1 MIRLSPQ
8 IDLSLNCPSCQ
19 TSLVPHNWIHTGMRV
34 VFENRCFNCKLEF
47 YSEAPINSGLFY
59 PGMLDA
65 KTGKRIDKL
74 PFDNWYLNGLVSAF
88 KYRSGEDIGIKV
100 IENKKLGSKP
110 VLLLNTVDATY
121 GHALYELFNASY
133 YLDKKEFDLVIIV
146 QKNLAWLVPDGAA
159 QVWIADISFGKAQ
172 NWLSGMDRAVKPL
185 LKGCNEIFV
194 CKSFVQADST
204 DFDIQDYARIAPFPL
219 EEWDGRL
226 SKPVVTFIWRTDR
239 FWRKILPGII
249 NNRFTRKIFP
259 GLINHLSN
267 YFQFRWI
274 LRFSRAIKKEIPE
287 IDFAIAG
294 MDERKP
300 SIPDWITDLRYPT
313 HNDDTARQQL
323 KRYADSHLVLGCNG
337 SSLLLPG
344 CLAGSVIDIV
354 PGDQWAV
361 SAGTFPFR
369 LTSIGDMHY
378 RYVLLPQEIT
388 IKRLVSIVVSIL
400 RDRSYVELQT
410 SPPWRDHNSQ
420 LKPYAWSEQRVR
432 AFNVSNNFSSGKGL
446 ITIPKSADA

>member
-1 MIRLSPQ
+1 MIRLSPE
-8 IDLSLNCPSCQ
+8 IDISLNCPSCQ
-19 TSLVPHNWIHTGMRV
+19 TSLAPHNWIHTGMRV
-34 VFENRCFNCKLEF
+34 IFECRCPNCKNEF

-65 KTGKRIDKL
+65 KTGKRVDKL
-74 PFDNWYLNGLVSAF
+74 PFDNWYLNGLVSAH
-88 KYRSGEDIGIKV
+88 KSQTNEPITIKV
-100 IENKKLGSKP
+100 IENKKLGPKP
-110 VLLLNTVDATY
+110 VLLLNTIDATY

-133 YLDKKEFDLVIIV
+133 YLGRREFDLVIIV

-159 QVWIADISFGKAQ
+159 QVWIADISFGKAN
-172 NWLSGMDRAVKPL
+172 NWLNGMDAAVKSL
-185 LKGCNEIFV
+185 LKGCNEVSI

-204 DFDIQDYARIAPFPL
+204 DFNIKDYTGVAPFPL
-219 EEWDGRL
+219 EEWDKRL

-239 FWRKILPGII
+239 FWRKILPGVI
-249 NNRFTRKIFP
+249 NNRYTRKLFP
-259 GLINHLSN
+259 GLINRLSN
-267 YFQFRWI
+267 HYQFKWI
-274 LRFSRAIKKEIPE
+274 LRFSREIKKAIPE

-300 SIPDWITDLRYPT
+300 AIPDWIKDFRYPT
-313 HNDDTARQQL
+313 HNDDTARLQL
-323 KRYADSHLVLGCNG
+323 KRYAESHLVLGCNG

-369 LTSIGDMHY
+369 FTSLGDMHY
-378 RYVLLPQEIT
+378 RYVLLPEEIT
-388 IKRLVSIVVSIL
+388 IKRLVSIVVSLL
-400 RDRSYVELQT
+400 RDRSYVEMQT
-410 SPPWRDHNSQ
+410 SPPWRDHNAT
-420 LKPYAWSEQRVR
+420 LKPNAWSEERVR
-432 AFNVSNNFSSGKGL
+432 AFNVSKNFASGKGL

>member
-1 MIRLSPQ
+1 MIRLSPK
-8 IDLSLNCPSCQ
+8 IDISLNCPSCQ
-19 TSLVPHNWIHTGMRV
+19 TSLAPHNWIHTGMRV
-34 VFENRCFNCKLEF
+34 IFECRCPNCKNEF

-65 KTGKRIDKL
+65 KTGKRVDKL
-74 PFDNWYLNGLVSAF
+74 PFDNWYLNGLVSAH
-88 KYRSGEDIGIKV
+88 KSQTNEQVDIKV
-100 IENKKLGSKP
+100 IENKKLGSRP
-110 VLLLNTVDATY
+110 VLLLNTIDATY

-133 YLDKKEFDLVIIV
+133 YLGRKEFDLVIIV

-159 QVWIADISFGKAQ
+159 QVWIADISFGKAN
-172 NWLSGMDRAVKPL
+172 NWLNGMDAAVKPL
-185 LKGCNEIFV
+185 LKGCNEVFI

-204 DFDIQDYARIAPFPL
+204 DFNIKDYTGVAPFPL
-219 EEWDGRL
+219 EEWDKRL

-239 FWRKILPGII
+239 FWRKILPGVI
-249 NNRFTRKIFP
+249 NNRYTRKLFP
-259 GLINHLSN
+259 GLINRLSN
-267 YFQFRWI
+267 YYQFRWI
-274 LRFSRAIKKEIPE
+274 LRFSREIKKAIPE

-300 SIPDWITDLRYPT
+300 AIPDWIKDFRYPT
-313 HNDDTARQQL
+313 HNDDTARLQL
-323 KRYADSHLVLGCNG
+323 KRYAESHLVLGCNG

-344 CLAGSVIDIV
+344 CLAGSVVDIV

-369 LTSIGDMHY
+369 FTSLGDMHY
-378 RYVLLPQEIT
+378 RYVLLPEEIT

-400 RDRSYVELQT
+400 RDRSYVEMQT
-410 SPPWRDHNSQ
+410 SPPWRDHNAT
-420 LKPYAWSEQRVR
+420 LKPNAWSEERVR
-432 AFNVSNNFSSGKGL
+432 AFNVSKNFASGKGL